1 LFFNQS
7 INQSKVKKMSEIK
20 VIIKNKE
27 VKGFIID
34 EIRPFVNGKYGKTYY
49 KIGTYLG
56 IIHREKKEIDKLN
69 K

>member
-1 LFFNQS
+1 
-7 INQSKVKKMSEIK
+7 MSEIT

-34 EIRPFVNGKYGKTYY
+34 EIEGYY

-56 IIHREKKEIDKLN
+56 IIHRKKEEINKLN
-69 K
+69 KI